1 MIASRLAAIG
11 HIHFATAVGTTQKAG
26 EEQLPVPRRSS
37 GDGAS
42 LAGRIV
48 GNHRLVPLELSPGD
62 ITIVLVLEQHIPISQ
77 RAAHSTPHP
86 LAAFLDTDLTHRS
99 PE

>member
-1 MIASRLAAIG
+1 VA
-11 HIHFATAVGTTQKAG
+11 TTQKAG

-48 GNHRLVPLELSPGD
+48 GNHPTR
-62 ITIVLVLEQHIPISQ
+62 TC
-77 RAAHSTPHP
+77 
-86 LAAFLDTDLTHRS
+86 
-99 PE
+99 